1 MNTKNYKYLNIKGTI
16 LDNYQL
22 QNYMEKIA
30 INHDVKGQSK
40 KNTYPIPRLKD
51 NFKFIEKTYELL
63 NESVKNG
70 VEIHPAGEWL
80 LDNFYI
86 IEETYKTVCLEMN
99 IKKYKEFPGIS
110 TGEYKGY
117 SRIYVLASEIV
128 AYTDNKINDDILE
141 LTISS
146 YQKRKPLNMKE
157 IWNLWIFLE
166 IAIIENIRSVC
177 EKIYSSQIQKYKVES
192 IIERLVEKKEI
203 KNQTY
208 KAIKK
213 DERIKLSNR
222 EMKYPFIEYMS
233 YKLKKYGK
241 QGLPYLEILEEQVN
255 KMGMTIADVIKKE
268 HYDIA
273 ISKVYIGN
281 SILSLKEILRV
292 NFLSL
297 FEEINGI
304 EEILKKDPADVYSKM
319 DYKTKDSYRNAIKE
333 ISEKTKISEIYI
345 ANKVV
350 KVASKYKEK
359 NSKKSHIGYYLI
371 SEGKQELLN
380 AIGFKGKKEISYK
393 TKSNIYILAIYTLT
407 TIFII
412 INGAYLYFRSKSL
425 LISILASIFLYI
437 PISEIV
443 IQVINYILNKSVK
456 PKALPKLDFTKG
468 IPKEYSTFVV
478 IPTII
483 NSKEKVMEL
492 IRKLEVYYL
501 ANKSENLYFALLGD
515 CTSSK
520 NKKEKIDDEIIKTGL
535 EEIKKLNDKYKN
547 EIDEPS
553 KFYFLYRER
562 TWNEKEECYLGWE
575 RKRGLL
581 CQFNE
586 FLVDGINK
594 FKVNTLLNEN
604 AEGDSKGQNGI
615 LNIKYVI
622 TLDSDTNLVL
632 ETAFELIGTMAHILN
647 TPVLNKENDA
657 VIEGHGLIQPRIG
670 INLEASRKSLFTKI
684 YAGARRNRFIY
695 KCNI

>member
-22 QNYMEKIA
+22 QNYMEKIT

-40 KNTYPIPRLKD
+40 KNTYPVPRLKD

-63 NESVKNG
+63 NESIKNG

-117 SRIYVLASEIV
+117 ARIYVLASEIV

-141 LTISS
+141 ITISS

-213 DERIKLSNR
+213 DEKIKLSNK

-319 DYKTKDSYRNAIKE
+319 DYKTKDSYRNAIK
-333 ISEKTKISEIYI
+333 
-345 ANKVV
+345 
-350 KVASKYKEK
+350 
-359 NSKKSHIGYYLI
+359 
-371 SEGKQELLN
+371 
-380 AIGFKGKKEISYK
+380 
-393 TKSNIYILAIYTLT
+393 
-407 TIFII
+407 
-412 INGAYLYFRSKSL
+412 
-425 LISILASIFLYI
+425 
-437 PISEIV
+437 
-443 IQVINYILNKSVK
+443 
-456 PKALPKLDFTKG
+456 
-468 IPKEYSTFVV
+468 
-478 IPTII
+478 
-483 NSKEKVMEL
+483 
-492 IRKLEVYYL
+492 
-501 ANKSENLYFALLGD
+501 
-515 CTSSK
+515 
-520 NKKEKIDDEIIKTGL
+520 
-535 EEIKKLNDKYKN
+535 
-547 EIDEPS
+547 
-553 KFYFLYRER
+553 
-562 TWNEKEECYLGWE
+562 
-575 RKRGLL
+575 
-581 CQFNE
+581 
-586 FLVDGINK
+586 
-594 FKVNTLLNEN
+594 
-604 AEGDSKGQNGI
+604 
-615 LNIKYVI
+615 
-622 TLDSDTNLVL
+622 
-632 ETAFELIGTMAHILN
+632 
-647 TPVLNKENDA
+647 
-657 VIEGHGLIQPRIG
+657 
-670 INLEASRKSLFTKI
+670 
-684 YAGARRNRFIY
+684 
-695 KCNI
+695 